1 MRIGF
6 LHSLLRK
13 EEKLLIEEFRKRNV
27 ELLTLDVRKFSFLS
41 SIEFIEELDAILVRT
56 ISHTSSFYAA
66 KILESKGLLCINS
79 SEVIKTCGDKLLTSL
94 ALKTCE
100 IPQPLFGVS
109 FSTEATLEVLKEM
122 GFPVVL
128 KPVIGSWGRL
138 LAKVNDMEAAEALLE
153 HKTVLGDF
161 LHSSVFYFQKFVE
174 KGGRDI
180 RSFVIGDRCVA
191 AIYRESNHWI
201 TNTARGGKAKN
212 CPVTDDLAR
221 ISVKAS
227 KAVGGG
233 ILAVDIFETQEGFFV
248 NEVNHNI
255 EFRNSIDVTGVN
267 IPALIVDYIIETVKN
282 DRKN

>member
-1 MRIGF
+1 MKIGF
-6 LHSLLRK
+6 LHSLIRK

-27 ELLTLDVRKFSFLS
+27 KLLTFDVRKINFFSTL
-41 SIEFIEELDAILVRT
+41 EKIEELDAILIRT
-56 ISHTSSFYAA
+56 ISHTSSFYASR
-66 KILESKGLLCINS
+66 IFESRGVLCINS

-94 ALKTCE
+94 ALQSSK
-100 IPQPLFGVS
+100 IPQPPFGVS
-109 FSTEATLEVLKEM
+109 FSTESALEVLKEM

-138 LAKVNDMEAAEALLE
+138 LAKVNDWEAAEALLE

-161 LHSSVFYFQKFVE
+161 LHSSVFYLQKFVE

-191 AIYRESNHWI
+191 AIYRESAHWI

-212 CPVTDDLAR
+212 CPVTEELAH
-221 ISVKAS
+221 ISVRAS

-233 ILAVDIFETQEGFFV
+233 VLAIDIFETPEGLFV
-248 NEVNHNI
+248 NEVNHTM
-255 EFRNSIDVTGVN
+255 EFRNSIEVTGLN
-267 IPALIVDYIIETVKN
+267 IPALIVDYVIEKAKN
-282 DRKN
+282 GGKS